1 MLHKSKF
8 VLTLWL
14 WQIWIKITTL
24 KGYAYWC
31 QFRNPYKFVWEQG
44 IWSQN
49 SHSSFGL
56 DQENDHH
63 TKAIVHQEV
72 WEFWDC
78 IGNIE
83 VSLFGISLGSLWDHI
98 GNIWTQEKSR
108 NFIHHA
114 TLVHFGSMLHTP
126 CSTSLFET
134 LSNDHLNLANSI
146 YMSHWKH
153 VKGSKWLNA
162 PKCSIM
168 IFGNHFWN
176 SFTTMDSCM
185 NVWPNI
191 WRIIGNM

>member
-1 MLHKSKF
+1 MPIDVNLEIPTN
-8 VLTLWL
+8 L
-14 WQIWIKITTL
+14 
-24 KGYAYWC
+24 
-31 QFRNPYKFVWEQG
+31 YKEQG

-72 WEFWDC
+72 W
-78 IGNIE
+78 
-83 VSLFGISLGSLWDHI
+83 VLGLYWEHRGESLWDHI

-153 VKGSKWLNA
+153 VKGSKWLNV

-185 NVWPNI
+185 NVCPIYEESSETCNLTNKNLSKI
-191 WRIIGNM
+191 YQAIGSPYIQHLHNKK